1 MDSTV
6 SNWEEE
12 AGRLRNAQLE
22 YSLEDN
28 EQEVMCQ
35 GLVTKTLPLILL
47 QDDFWQTNK
56 TTKQQQKTLVLRNNY
71 KVHKVPLLSEIS
83 IPQ

>member
-12 AGRLRNAQLE
+12 AGRQRNAQLE
-22 YSLEDN
+22 YSLQDIK
-28 EQEVMCQ
+28 QEVMCQ
-35 GLVTKTLPLILL
+35 GFVTKTLPLILL
-47 QDDFWQTNK
+47 QGDLCK
-56 TTKQQQKTLVLRNNY
+56 RTKQQQKTLVLRNNY
-71 KVHKVPLLSEIS
+71 KVHEVPLLSEIS